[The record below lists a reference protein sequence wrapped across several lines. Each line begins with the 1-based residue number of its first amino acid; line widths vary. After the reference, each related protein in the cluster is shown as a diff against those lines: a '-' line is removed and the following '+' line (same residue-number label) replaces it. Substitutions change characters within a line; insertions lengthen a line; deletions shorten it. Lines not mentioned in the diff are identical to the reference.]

1 MDPGAAL
8 RVEGPRQLPRRALIT
23 EAPMPPR
30 FGHESQIAAGTRSG
44 FGFMIRRAVESAY
57 LLMSLAVMTALY
69 MPTMVLA
76 QGIQLITV
84 AGQKEMLTDPG
95 TDAVGAPNADV
106 TIVEYFDYN
115 CPYCKK
121 LAPALQSLLAE
132 DHKVAIVYKDWPIL
146 GDVSVYAARSALAAR
161 WQGKYLAAHD
171 ALMNGPRSAQNAQ
184 VDASLKRAGIDLD
197 TLKKDQSGHAKDI
210 DALLARNDAEAHA
223 LSLRGTPGIVIGR
236 QLLPGIV
243 DLNGLKQLVADSRH
257 EQ

>member
-1 MDPGAAL
+1 
-8 RVEGPRQLPRRALIT
+8 
-23 EAPMPPR
+23 MPPR
-30 FGHESQIAAGTRSG
+30 NGHDGQTAASTRSG
-44 FGFMIRRAVESAY
+44 FGLMIRRSVNSTR
-57 LLMSLAVMTALY
+57 LLMSLAVMTVLY
-69 MPTMVLA
+69 LPTIALA

-84 AGQKEMLTDPG
+84 AGQKEMLTEPG
-95 TDAVGAPNADV
+95 TDAVGAANADV

-146 GDVSVYAARSALAAR
+146 GDVSMYAARAALAAR

-171 ALMNGPRSAQNAQ
+171 ALMNGPRLAQNDQ
-184 VDASLKRAGIDLD
+184 VDASLKRAGIDVD
-197 TLKKDQSGHAKDI
+197 TLKKHQSDHAKDI

-223 LSLRGTPGIVIGR
+223 LKLRGTPDIVIGR

>member
-1 MDPGAAL
+1 
-8 RVEGPRQLPRRALIT
+8 
-23 EAPMPPR
+23 
-30 FGHESQIAAGTRSG
+30 
-44 FGFMIRRAVESAY
+44 MIRKSAKSTY
-57 LLMSLAVMTALY
+57 LLLSLAVMTAECL
-69 MPTMVLA
+69 PTIAPA

-106 TIVEYFDYN
+106 TIVEFLDYN

-132 DHKVAIVYKDWPIL
+132 DHKIAIVYKDWPIL

-161 WQGKYLAAHD
+161 WQGKYLSAHD
-171 ALMNGPRSAQNAQ
+171 ALLNASRLTQDDQ
-184 VDASLKRAGIDLD
+184 VDATLKRAGIDVNA
-197 TLKKDQSGHAKDI
+197 LKKDLTSHAKDI

-223 LSLRGTPGIVIGR
+223 LHLRGTPGIVIGR

-257 EQ
+257 DQ

>member
-1 MDPGAAL
+1 MVQAL
-8 RVEGPRQLPRRALIT
+8 
-23 EAPMPPR
+23 
-30 FGHESQIAAGTRSG
+30 
-44 FGFMIRRAVESAY
+44 MIRKSAKSAY
-57 LLMSLAVMTALY
+57 LLLSLAVMAAECL
-69 MPTMVLA
+69 PTIAPA

-106 TIVEYFDYN
+106 TIVEFLDFN

-121 LAPALQSLLAE
+121 LVPALHSLLAE
-132 DHKVAIVYKDWPIL
+132 DHKIALVYKDWPIL

-161 WQGKYLAAHD
+161 WQGKYLSAHD
-171 ALMNGPRSAQNAQ
+171 ALMNASRMTQDDQ
-184 VDASLKRAGIDLD
+184 VDATLKRAGIDVNA
-197 TLKKDQSGHAKDI
+197 LKKDRTSHAKDI

-223 LSLRGTPGIVIGR
+223 LHLRGTPGIVIGR

-257 EQ
+257 DQ

>member
-1 MDPGAAL
+1 
-8 RVEGPRQLPRRALIT
+8 
-23 EAPMPPR
+23 
-30 FGHESQIAAGTRSG
+30 
-44 FGFMIRRAVESAY
+44 MIRTLIKSTY
-57 LLMSLAVMTALY
+57 LLLSLAAMTSVCL
-69 MPTMVLA
+69 PTIAPA

-95 TDAVGAPNADV
+95 TDVVGAPNADV

-121 LAPALQSLLAE
+121 FAPALQSLLAE

-161 WQGKYLAAHD
+161 WQGKYLPAHD
-171 ALMNGPRSAQNAQ
+171 ALMNGPRLAQNDQ
-184 VDASLKRAGIDLD
+184 VDASLKRAGIDIE
-197 TLKKDQSGHAKDI
+197 TLRKDQSSHAKDI

-223 LSLRGTPGIVIGR
+223 LHIRGTPGIVIGR

-243 DLNGLKQLVADSRH
+243 DLSGLKQLVADSRH
-257 EQ
+257 DQ

>member
-1 MDPGAAL
+1 
-8 RVEGPRQLPRRALIT
+8 
-23 EAPMPPR
+23 
-30 FGHESQIAAGTRSG
+30 
-44 FGFMIRRAVESAY
+44 MIRKSATSTY
-57 LLMSLAVMTALY
+57 LLLSLAVMTAECL
-69 MPTMVLA
+69 PTIAPA

-106 TIVEYFDYN
+106 TIVEFLDYN

-121 LAPALQSLLAE
+121 LAPALHSLLAE
-132 DHKVAIVYKDWPIL
+132 DHKIAILYKDWPIL

-161 WQGKYLAAHD
+161 WQGKYLSAHD
-171 ALMNGPRSAQNAQ
+171 ALMNASRLTQDDQ
-184 VDASLKRAGIDLD
+184 VDATLKRAGIDVNA
-197 TLKKDQSGHAKDI
+197 LKKDRTSHAKDI

-223 LSLRGTPGIVIGR
+223 LHLRGTPGIVIGR

-257 EQ
+257 DQ

>member
-1 MDPGAAL
+1 MVQAL
-8 RVEGPRQLPRRALIT
+8 
-23 EAPMPPR
+23 
-30 FGHESQIAAGTRSG
+30 
-44 FGFMIRRAVESAY
+44 MIRKSAKSAY
-57 LLMSLAVMTALY
+57 LLLSLAVMAAECL
-69 MPTMVLA
+69 PTIAPA

-106 TIVEYFDYN
+106 TIVEFLDFN

-121 LAPALQSLLAE
+121 LVPALHSLLAE
-132 DHKVAIVYKDWPIL
+132 DHKIALVYKDWPIL

-161 WQGKYLAAHD
+161 WQGKYLSAHD
-171 ALMNGPRSAQNAQ
+171 ALMNASRLTQDDQ
-184 VDASLKRAGIDLD
+184 VDATLKRAGIDVNA
-197 TLKKDQSGHAKDI
+197 LKKDRTSHAKDI

-223 LSLRGTPGIVIGR
+223 LHLRGTPGIVIGR

-243 DLNGLKQLVADSRH
+243 DLNGLKQLVANSRH